1 MGSECLAMVSCCWL
15 LMYNP
20 LLAEAKPRKALT
32 PWTPS
37 NEKLSASSVDQGN
50 VSPHL
55 SLHQGVECDLLVR

>member
-1 MGSECLAMVSCCWL
+1 
-15 LMYNP
+15 MYNP